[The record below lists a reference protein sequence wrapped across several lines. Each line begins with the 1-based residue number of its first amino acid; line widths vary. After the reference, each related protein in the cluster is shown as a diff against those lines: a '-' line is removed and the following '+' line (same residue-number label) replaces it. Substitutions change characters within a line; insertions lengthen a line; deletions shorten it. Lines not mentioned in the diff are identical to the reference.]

1 MIGRVEEAAALARKL
16 GVASGGRAS
25 IVLIQGPAGMG
36 KTLLADHVLR
46 RHAAGAS
53 SPGGESLS
61 VLRSRGVPWESG
73 LTFGVVRQLAQAA
86 GTDFSAPAPED
97 RQPVLHA
104 AEQLG
109 RIWADAQRERP
120 LVAVVEDAHWAD
132 AESLQAIDSAVRRMT
147 TERILVLLI
156 ARDDPFEL
164 QDPFEAQA
172 PYQLPEQAA
181 QPTGAVHAPLLEAL
195 RALAILDNWRDEAL
209 RLAPFG
215 ATEMQELAGLSQGV
229 QLDLPAS
236 RRLSLHTLGNPRYAG
251 ELLRELPRDT
261 WHDWQPLLP
270 APARYAAA
278 VRHRLARCGES
289 TRALV
294 EACSVLPDDVPLT
307 EADPVAGIGD
317 ALPAVDEAQAAG
329 LLRATIDPGRVLLSF
344 THPLVKAAVLTGI
357 GLTRRRELH
366 RLAAR
371 SAEDPGRRLLHEVA
385 AATGPDAGLANE
397 LDRHA
402 SDRASAGEWGAAAD
416 VLIRASRLS
425 PSRPARQD
433 RMLRAVDAL
442 IGAGDVPQA
451 AVFAAELES
460 FPSGTLRDAVL
471 GYLAIMRGRPSE
483 ADTFLSRAWTRC
495 DPQERPDLTAKICQR
510 RVLHALGRCDAS
522 ELVAWARRAIEMA
535 DPSDPSVV
543 ESKAVL
549 GIGLAAIGRPDE
561 AAAQYEAAAAD
572 MPASAQSQRFQ
583 LGRGWVDLARDAPET
598 ARRRLEAAV
607 PTGYRMGSTRI
618 SLWAQGWLART
629 QFALG
634 AWQEA
639 VESVD
644 RAASRLGEARIEF
657 VRPLVHWTGAQ
668 IHALRG
674 DWEKA
679 DHHLNEATAELH
691 HYEIML
697 VPACLARAH
706 VAEARG
712 DYERAVEAL
721 APVLQLASRQW
732 IDEPG
737 FWPWQDVYGN
747 ALVMSGRVDQADAFL
762 TPHEELAVQ
771 RGHHSTQARLGLVR
785 GRISAARGD
794 IDAARKEFEQ
804 ALAHLDRLPLPYDRA
819 RVNFAYGQSLRRA
832 GKRKEADIVLKNA
845 RDAYLALGAETYV
858 ERCDRELKAGGLHAP
873 RGTADM
879 SRLTAQEQAVARL
892 VAGGASN
899 QETAVELF
907 ISVKTVQY
915 HLTHIYAKLGIR
927 SRSELAARFR
937 EDPSWGMAPA
947 QD

>member
-1 MIGRVEEAAALARKL
+1 
-16 GVASGGRAS
+16 
-25 IVLIQGPAGMG
+25 
-36 KTLLADHVLR
+36 
-46 RHAAGAS
+46 
-53 SPGGESLS
+53 
-61 VLRSRGVPWESG
+61 
-73 LTFGVVRQLAQAA
+73 
-86 GTDFSAPAPED
+86 
-97 RQPVLHA
+97 
-104 AEQLG
+104 
-109 RIWADAQRERP
+109 
-120 LVAVVEDAHWAD
+120 
-132 AESLQAIDSAVRRMT
+132 
-147 TERILVLLI
+147 
-156 ARDDPFEL
+156 
-164 QDPFEAQA
+164 
-172 PYQLPEQAA
+172 
-181 QPTGAVHAPLLEAL
+181 
-195 RALAILDNWRDEAL
+195 
-209 RLAPFG
+209 
-215 ATEMQELAGLSQGV
+215 
-229 QLDLPAS
+229 
-236 RRLSLHTLGNPRYAG
+236 
-251 ELLRELPRDT
+251 
-261 WHDWQPLLP
+261 
-270 APARYAAA
+270 
-278 VRHRLARCGES
+278 
-289 TRALV
+289 
-294 EACSVLPDDVPLT
+294 
-307 EADPVAGIGD
+307 
-317 ALPAVDEAQAAG
+317 
-329 LLRATIDPGRVLLSF
+329 
-344 THPLVKAAVLTGI
+344 
-357 GLTRRRELH
+357 
-366 RLAAR
+366 
-371 SAEDPGRRLLHEVA
+371 
-385 AATGPDAGLANE
+385 
-397 LDRHA
+397 
-402 SDRASAGEWGAAAD
+402 
-416 VLIRASRLS
+416 
-425 PSRPARQD
+425 
-433 RMLRAVDAL
+433 
-442 IGAGDVPQA
+442 
-451 AVFAAELES
+451 
-460 FPSGTLRDAVL
+460 
-471 GYLAIMRGRPSE
+471 
-483 ADTFLSRAWTRC
+483 
-495 DPQERPDLTAKICQR
+495 
-510 RVLHALGRCDAS
+510 
-522 ELVAWARRAIEMA
+522 
-535 DPSDPSVV
+535 
-543 ESKAVL
+543 
-549 GIGLAAIGRPDE
+549 
-561 AAAQYEAAAAD
+561 
-572 MPASAQSQRFQ
+572 
-583 LGRGWVDLARDAPET
+583 
-598 ARRRLEAAV
+598 
-607 PTGYRMGSTRI
+607 MGSTRI